1 MNSAPSRRPA
11 RRIVDGQ
18 FYADATPD
26 PHAWL
31 LEHYRTASGVACYAL
46 LIPASG
52 QLQVELVIGR
62 SQCSPI
68 RLIERVVSGNH
79 FPSSIITDVSLA
91 QSELRKWLRDNGVTY
106 SSSPK
111 ALAAMERL
119 APAISV
125 IAETLA
131 RHAGRSGIQIPR

>member
-1 MNSAPSRRPA
+1 MNSAPTRRAA
-11 RRIVDGQ
+11 RRIVGGQ

-52 QLQVELVIGR
+52 QLQVELIIGR
-62 SQCSPI
+62 LQCSPI
-68 RLIERVVSGNH
+68 RLIERALSGNH
-79 FPSSIITDVSLA
+79 FPSSIITDESLVLA
-91 QSELRKWLRDNGVTY
+91 ELRKWLRDNGITF

-111 ALAAMERL
+111 ALAVMERL
-119 APAISV
+119 APTISL

-131 RHAGRSGIQIPR
+131 RHATKSGIPIPR